1 MDRKQIISTI
11 FIATIIGMLF
21 GLVVRLKREKIPF
34 KMYFYVSMVLIT
46 DIFIY
51 PLFFPLF
58 FKKKVYALYKSNE
71 IIGKLKEHNI
81 NTKKINRKKLEKEI
95 YEQLNIKKVISLWI
109 NTLKNSYSNIDL
121 SIDNKI
127 TEIKNTKT
135 FKIYEKI
142 GENNQTIKESK
153 KKINEIKKS
162 IRRNKRIILRNKF
175 TILWFKIII
184 NILEFMLSFKGMHN
198 VLKISI
204 INSQIEIDN
213 STQFDALKRAY

>member
-81 NTKKINRKKLEKEI
+81 NTKKIN
-95 YEQLNIKKVISLWI
+95 
-109 NTLKNSYSNIDL
+109 
-121 SIDNKI
+121 
-127 TEIKNTKT
+127 
-135 FKIYEKI
+135 
-142 GENNQTIKESK
+142 
-153 KKINEIKKS
+153 EIKKS